1 MRCFRNVGRQASSS
15 LISTASPQLA
25 SPVRCF
31 TQSALRPPPNQPK
44 RGIDDNPPAPRPS
57 SQKDNYRRLTA
68 KYNPRKHSR
77 RPGIDDSIRPFHS
90 NPTENKGQQQQ
101 PAQPQPPQPLS
112 QPQEQEQEQEQDQ
125 QAPQPPQQQQ
135 GQPESE
141 QQQQEQQQQPHPN
154 AQPRRLAKE
163 RRTPV
168 SELSAVQQALAATP
182 EEEIPPID
190 PFEVLFYKRK
200 VSIPVQFRG
209 PQMQD
214 GGERIVSIQHA
225 QSESGDLAEATA
237 GGDGE
242 AANNGGVG
250 AVGNNINDI
259 LETLAKRDEDLI
271 VREKRLLKAER
282 RVETRWELV
291 KESMAVFNTRV
302 DHVIK
307 LCDKL
312 LEDQGK
318 KPEDTLPGEDIM
330 EMQVDKKE
338 EAEAEMPGVQQP
350 TTEQVKTAREARARK
365 LKVELKRHAGGE
377 GINAKALD

>member
-1 MRCFRNVGRQASSS
+1 MRCFHKAGRHASSS

-57 SQKDNYRRLTA
+57 SQKHNYRRPTA
-68 KYNPRKHSR
+68 KYDPRKHSR

-101 PAQPQPPQPLS
+101 PTPPQPPQP
-112 QPQEQEQEQEQDQ
+112 QEQEHEPEQEQEQEQEQDE
-125 QAPQPPQQQQ
+125 QAPQP
-135 GQPESE
+135 S
-141 QQQQEQQQQPHPN
+141 QQQQEQQPHPN

-214 GGERIVSIQHA
+214 GGERIVSIQDA
-225 QSESGDLAEATA
+225 PSESGDLAEATA
-237 GGDGE
+237 GEGGE
-242 AANNGGVG
+242 GANNGGAG
-250 AVGNNINDI
+250 GVGNNINDI

-312 LEDQGK
+312 LEDQGR
-318 KPEDTLPGEDIM
+318 KPEDTLPREDIM